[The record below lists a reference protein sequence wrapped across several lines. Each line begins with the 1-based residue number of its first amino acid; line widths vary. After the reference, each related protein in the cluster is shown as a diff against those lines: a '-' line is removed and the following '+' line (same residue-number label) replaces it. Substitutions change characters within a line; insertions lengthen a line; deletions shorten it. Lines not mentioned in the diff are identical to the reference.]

1 LATHFFDSSAAVK
14 RYVRETGS
22 GWVLGLVGP
31 SSGNR
36 NYVAAITGVE
46 VVSAIARQQRAGHLS
61 PTDAAAATTSF
72 RHDFAREYQTIEIS
86 PGLIGAA
93 MALAETHALRGYD
106 AVQLAA
112 ALEVHAQCVAAG
124 TTMMLVSSD
133 TALNLAALAEGLTVD
148 DPNTHP

>member
-1 LATHFFDSSAAVK
+1 MATHFLDSSAAVK
-14 RYVRETGS
+14 RYVNEMGS

-46 VVSAIARQQRAGHLS
+46 VVSAIVRQQRAGNLDS
-61 PTDAAAATTSF
+61 ADATTALTAF
-72 RHDFAREYQTIEIS
+72 RHDFAHEYQTVEIS
-86 PGLIGAA
+86 PTLIAAA
-93 MALAETHALRGYD
+93 MALAETHGPRGYD

-112 ALEVHAQCVAAG
+112 ALEVHTQCVAAG
-124 TTMMLVSSD
+124 TTMTLLSSD